1 MNQYWI
7 SSVRFHPLTEFDEG
21 KRSCRR
27 RLAGH
32 NRRRRKTLPEDTTSR
47 LLLPGNQNTG
57 NADLDIVNL
66 LAVLTRAQGQFLHML
81 MTVLCKADFN
91 LFLLPFCYI
100 YFFPFGSC
108 FTIHRFKFLTTLI
121 MEGGG

>member
-1 MNQYWI
+1 MWFLLLCDFFFLVLFLSIFAFFGYWVEQLNQYWM

-57 NADLDIVNL
+57 NAELDIVNL
-66 LAVLTRAQGQFLHML
+66 LAVLTRTQGQFLNML
-81 MTVLCKADFN
+81 NESIV
-91 LFLLPFCYI
+91 
-100 YFFPFGSC
+100 
-108 FTIHRFKFLTTLI
+108 
-121 MEGGG
+121 